1 MSPLQLRT
9 FAYGELLG
17 VQVQVR
23 VENER
28 EKSLHRGKVNTY
40 LGKRRVEKRLEKGKY
55 YGRGK

>member
-1 MSPLQLRT
+1 M
-9 FAYGELLG
+9 
-17 VQVQVR
+17 QVR